1 MGTRG
6 CKQGKFWSLWF
17 SWFYLVWIFIF
28 CLLAFY
34 LTVWSFWKKSNF
46 CVHFRHCTIFNKR
59 RQIKL
64 DRVRGKSTVG
74 KWCFGGIV
82 EFKVYVILVV
92 QNLTPN
98 VLVWAFVQFRP
109 VWFFGVG
116 TSPPDGLPLNKHQW
130 REAVPKKKNNPE
142 EEKTCM
148 SFVRT
153 KNSIFL
159 LKSRVNWMCMPKWF
173 LIASISIP
181 NFASKSN
188 YWPWHIFQFPVQ
200 QLFNCKI

>member
-28 CLLAFY
+28 CLLAFIWRIDLSGRNPIFANTFGTAPY
-34 LTVWSFWKKSNF
+34 SPRGDRSNWTKFWVNPQLMNDVLGVLWNSRCMLFLWSRIWPHMSWFELLFSF
-46 CVHFRHCTIFNKR
+46 GRFGFLVSARHLLMACH
-59 RQIKL
+59 
-64 DRVRGKSTVG
+64 STG
-74 KWCFGGIV
+74 TNEEK
-82 EFKVYVILVV
+82 
-92 QNLTPN
+92 
-98 VLVWAFVQFRP
+98 QFQR
-109 VWFFGVG
+109 
-116 TSPPDGLPLNKHQW
+116 
-130 REAVPKKKNNPE
+130 KNNPE
-142 EEKTCM
+142 KEKTCRF
-148 SFVRT
+148 SVRT

-159 LKSRVNWMCMPKWF
+159 LKSCVNWMCMPKWF

-200 QLFNCKI
+200 QLFNYKI